1 MAKAL
6 RWLVLLILVMSGVA
20 LGLGIMLFL
29 QREVLKGRTQKLE
42 NATVLLNKSL
52 HYDKLTADQL
62 KANNKEGLAAMDK
75 PLADLNTFAVK
86 TYDTLQDTKKTLAT
100 TQKKLAD
107 TEAELGTTKT
117 ELATSKTEVAGLK
130 DAVTKKDAEITEKAG
145 KITSLE
151 GEKTA
156 LQGQVEEANKKIAK
170 NDADLNELH
179 AQIKDRDLTIKDLNM
194 QLGHGNQN
202 PPKGTNGKI
211 LAVSKD
217 WKFAVLDI
225 GRDNGLWPNSEM
237 LIHRG
242 TNLLG
247 RVRIGIVHKK
257 IAIADILTGYAS
269 EIPNATIQE
278 GDRVL
283 Y

>member
-1 MAKAL
+1 
-6 RWLVLLILVMSGVA
+6 
-20 LGLGIMLFL
+20 LFL
-29 QREVLKGRTQKLE
+29 QREVQKGRTQKLE
-42 NATVLLNKSL
+42 DAHLKLSKSL
-52 HYDKLTADQL
+52 HYDKLTGDQM
-62 KANNKEGLAAMDK
+62 KANSKETLAAIDK
-75 PLADLNTFAVK
+75 PLADLNACAVN
-86 TYDTLQDTKKTLAT
+86 TYETLQETK
-100 TQKKLAD
+100 KKLAK
-107 TEAELGTTKT
+107 TEDDLTKTKAELDTTKT
-117 ELATSKTEVAGLK
+117 QLAAANTEIAGLK
-130 DAVTKKDAEITEKAG
+130 DTVAKKDTEITEKTG
-145 KITSLE
+145 KIAALE

-156 LQGQVEEANKKIAK
+156 LQGQVTEANNKITK
-170 NDADLNELH
+170 NEAEITELH
-179 AQIKDRDLTIKDLNM
+179 AQIKDRDLTIKDLNA
-194 QLGHGNQN
+194 QLGRIY
-202 PPKGTNGKI
+202 PIPRGTNGKI

-225 GRDNGLWPNSEM
+225 GRDNGLWPNAEM

-257 IAIADILTGYAS
+257 VAIADILPNYPS